1 MQICQNLSVWDRNCK
16 SKQDENS
23 LAAPVKRTSA
33 ITTGFELCIRKKQVI
48 ITLEIEICED
58 MEMEYRKL
66 SVDEAEQFW
75 SLMNQ
80 LDYETKYMLYE
91 PGERTKNL
99 PRIESLIRDSVER
112 QDFLLVAETDNKL
125 IGYISAQKGRL
136 NRIAHSAYIVVGILT
151 DYRGKG
157 IGTEFFKRLNIWAEE
172 NKVVRLEL
180 TVICE
185 NEAAKHLYI
194 NSGFEIEGIKRKS
207 VCVDGKYLD
216 EYYMARV
223 R

>member
-1 MQICQNLSVWDRNCK
+1 MSMDAAFPPFFVGAVDKGGSIVISWRNR
-16 SKQDENS
+16 SEFGED
-23 LAAPVKRTSA
+23 
-33 ITTGFELCIRKKQVI
+33 ITMEFRKPAVNDV
-48 ITLEIEICED
+48 E
-58 MEMEYRKL
+58 
-66 SVDEAEQFW
+66 SFW
-75 SLMNQ
+75 NLMNQ

-91 PGERTKNL
+91 PGERVKNL
-99 PRIESLIRDSVER
+99 PRIEFLIRDSVEGK
-112 QDFLLVAETDNKL
+112 DFLLVAETDNKL

-157 IGTEFFKRLNIWAEE
+157 IGTEFFKRLNVWAEE
-172 NKVVRLEL
+172 NEVIRLEL

-185 NEAAKHLYI
+185 NEAAKRLYT
-194 NSGFEIEGIKRKS
+194 NNGFKIEGTKRKS

-216 EYYMARV
+216 EYYMAKV